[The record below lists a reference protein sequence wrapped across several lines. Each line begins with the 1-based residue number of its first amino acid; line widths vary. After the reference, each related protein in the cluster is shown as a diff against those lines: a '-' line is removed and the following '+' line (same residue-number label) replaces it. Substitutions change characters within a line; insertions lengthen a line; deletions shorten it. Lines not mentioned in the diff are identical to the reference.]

1 MKSRYLLG
9 AGAALAVAFGCAE
22 ANAQFAWLGGPIP
35 WPSMSD
41 RRAGGPAF
49 RTRRT
54 RSRRRPSGSTADL
67 DLPVPT
73 GLLSTSFNGS
83 ARYNS
88 GFNAGGRLGCSIGP
102 WRLEEEYSYRHNG
115 LSSFGAFFG
124 PNINSA
130 FTGDRTTHS
139 IMTNFIYDFDR
150 LGWPVTPHI
159 GFGIGAVDN
168 VDSVSLNP
176 VTLNGLGLTT
186 VSGPGGVLGR
196 IGTGTPFP
204 NPVLGGTFLKGS
216 HWNFGYQAIAG
227 FRYDINP
234 LLAFDVDYRYLATT
248 EPTFTNKGVAPFPP
262 FGFPPRTTKYTSGYN
277 TQNIV
282 ASLTMKFGAPPPA
295 PPPPA
300 PPAPPPP
307 PTHQVYLVFFDW
319 DKYNITP
326 EGQQIIQLAANQYR
340 SGGRVTLQVT
350 GYTDTIG
357 IGRLQPA
364 ALRAARQRRR
374 RRARTARRP
383 AQRHGGRRPRHERP
397 ARSDA
402 SRRTRAAEPPR
413 RDRLPVKEVFSL
425 ASRGSR
431 RDPRQPPRMIRGGFP
446 L

>member
-22 ANAQFAWLGGPIP
+22 ANAQFAWIGGPYP
-35 WPSMSD
+35 TLFYVGPE
-41 RRAGGPAF
+41 GGWTSLANQKDTITTTPFRVDSGLVPANGPF
-49 RTRRT
+49 F
-54 RSRRRPSGSTADL
+54 SN
-67 DLPVPT
+67 
-73 GLLSTSFNGS
+73 FNGS
-83 ARYNS
+83 ARYDS
-88 GFNAGGRLGCSIGP
+88 GFNAGGRLGMQYGP
-102 WRLEEEYSYRHNG
+102 WRLEEEYSYRRNG
-115 LSSFGAFFG
+115 LSSFGGFFNPGGTKAFDG
-124 PNINSA
+124 E
-130 FTGDRTTHS
+130 RVTHS
-139 IMTNFIYDFDR
+139 IMTNVIYDFVV
-150 LGWPVTPHI
+150 GWPVTPHI

-168 VDSVSLNP
+168 VDSISLNP

-196 IGTGTPFP
+196 IGAGTPFP
-204 NPVLGGTFLKGS
+204 NPTLGGTFLKGS
-216 HWNFGYQAIAG
+216 QWNFGYQAIAG

-248 EPTFTNKGVAPFPP
+248 SPTYTNKGVAPFPP
-262 FGFPPRTTKYTSGYN
+262 FGFPPGTVKYTSGYS

-350 GYTDTIG
+350 GYTDTSG
-357 IGRLQPA
+357 SPGYNQRLSERRANAVAA
-364 ALRAARQRRR
+364 AL
-374 RRARTARRP
+374 
-383 AQRHGGRRPRHERP
+383 ERLGVP
-397 ARSDA
+397 RSDMVVA
-402 SRRTRAAEPPR
+402 GRGENDLRVPTPNGVREPQNRRVEI
-413 RDRLPVKEVFSL
+413 VF
-425 ASRGSR
+425 
-431 RDPRQPPRMIRGGFP
+431 P
-446 L
+446 